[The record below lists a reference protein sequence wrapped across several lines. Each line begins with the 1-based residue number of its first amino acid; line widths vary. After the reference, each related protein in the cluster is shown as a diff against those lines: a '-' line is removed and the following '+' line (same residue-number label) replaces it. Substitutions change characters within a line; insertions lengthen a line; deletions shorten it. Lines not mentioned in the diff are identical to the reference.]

1 MRRTTMA
8 VAAATCSGL
17 LGLGL
22 IAAPAAMAYP
32 PGKEE
37 KTKLSKSETKPGGR
51 VAVEAKNAQP
61 GCTVTYEVVN
71 EKGKV
76 KSKKTGTVGS
86 DGTATTKLTLPDK
99 ANKTFTIRTKISGS
113 GCAKTSSS
121 ATITTSK

>member
-37 KTKLSKSETKPGGR
+37 KTVVNKTEVNPGGKVKAQAR
-51 VAVEAKNAQP
+51 NAQP
-61 GCTVTYEVVN
+61 GCRVSFTVVN
-71 EKGKV
+71 RKGKTI
-76 KSKKTGTVGS
+76 STRTGEVGN
-86 DGTATTKLTLPDK
+86 DGRASRSVRMPDK
-99 ANKTFTIRTKISGS
+99 PGNYEIVTRVYGK
-113 GCAKTSSS
+113 GCQEASSS
-121 ATITTSK
+121 ASVRVG

>member
-37 KTKLSKSETKPGGR
+37 KTVVNKTEVRSGGKVKAQAR
-51 VAVEAKNAQP
+51 NAQP
-61 GCTVTYEVVN
+61 GCRVTFSVVN
-71 EKGKV
+71 RNGKTVSTRTAEVNSEGRANQTVRMPEKPGNYEIV
-76 KSKKTGTVGS
+76 TRVFG
-86 DGTATTKLTLPDK
+86 
-99 ANKTFTIRTKISGS
+99 R
-113 GCAKTSSS
+113 GCEEASSS
-121 ATITTSK
+121 ASVRVG